1 MMNKIKDNLFDLYS
15 LVQQHKALYE
25 YYQKHKSIKSEL
37 EIQQRIDYILKNKIK
52 QKDEVSTL
60 LWVIG
65 KDKKELLE

>member
-60 LWVIG
+60 LCVIG

>member
-1 MMNKIKDNLFDLYS
+1 MNKIKDNLFDLYS

-25 YYQKHKSIKSEL
+25 YYHKHKSIKSEL

>member
-1 MMNKIKDNLFDLYS
+1 MMSKIKDNLFDLYS
-15 LVQQHKALYE
+15 LAQQHKALYE
-25 YYQKHKSIKSEL
+25 YYQKHKCIKSEL
-37 EIQQRIDYILKNKIK
+37 EIRQRIDYILKNKIK

>member
-1 MMNKIKDNLFDLYS
+1 MNKIKDNLFDLYT
-15 LVQQHKALYE
+15 LVHQHKALYE
-25 YYQKHKSIKSEL
+25 YYQKHESIKSEI
-37 EIQQRIDYILKNKIK
+37 EIKERIEYILKHKIK